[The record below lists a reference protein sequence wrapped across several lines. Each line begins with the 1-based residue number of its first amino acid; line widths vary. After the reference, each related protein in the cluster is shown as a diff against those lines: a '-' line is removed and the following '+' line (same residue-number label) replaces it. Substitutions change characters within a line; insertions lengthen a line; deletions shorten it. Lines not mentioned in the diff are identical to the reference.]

1 MRASISTWRTGMSI
15 LAIIAWISSSFDG
28 MSVTNSWLVRCSKM
42 TLPRGDRM
50 RPLFWPV
57 ALSTACA
64 TSADPTRLLAMVS
77 ALV

>member
-15 LAIIAWISSSFDG
+15 LAIIACTSSSLDG
-28 MSVTNSWLVRCSKM
+28 MSVTKSWLVRCSKM

-50 RPLFWPV
+50 RPEFCPV
-57 ALSTACA
+57 ALSMACA
-64 TSADPTRLLAMVS
+64 TSAEPTRLLAMVS

>member
-15 LAIIAWISSSFDG
+15 LAIIACTSSSFDG
-28 MSVTNSWLVRCSKM
+28 MSVTNSWLVRCSNS

-50 RPLFWPV
+50 RPVFCPV
-57 ALSTACA
+57 A
-64 TSADPTRLLAMVS
+64 SAIDCPTMAEPTRLLAMVS